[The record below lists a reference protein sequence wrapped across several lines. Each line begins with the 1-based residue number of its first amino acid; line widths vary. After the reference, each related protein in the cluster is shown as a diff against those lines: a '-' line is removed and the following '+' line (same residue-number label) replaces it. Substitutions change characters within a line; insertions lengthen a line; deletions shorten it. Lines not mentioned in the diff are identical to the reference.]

1 MKAKDWKFDKYLPDA
16 EDVEA
21 RHKALEAYFSLLH
34 PVISSRNQAEKESDA
49 FCAGFNRGI
58 AWNIAKTRKEEE

>member
-1 MKAKDWKFDKYLPDA
+1 MKAKDWKFDEYLPDA
-16 EDVEA
+16 EDVFA
-21 RHKALEAYFSLLH
+21 KSNALKVYFSL
-34 PVISSRNQAEKESDA
+34 PDIQSRNDAERETDA

>member
-21 RHKALEAYFSLLH
+21 QYKALDAFFSLLH
-34 PVISSRNQAEKESDA
+34 PVISKQSQAERELSI